1 MYDRQACVTQVRIF
15 EADNFVRC
23 GVCQGW
29 FDRSDPH
36 AIAQHRGPL
45 PHPVPNPRTAW
56 ADEDD
61 EASA

>member
-1 MYDRQACVTQVRIF
+1 
-15 EADNFVRC
+15 
-23 GVCQGW
+23 VCQGW
-29 FDRSDPH
+29 YHRSDPH
-36 AIAQHRGPL
+36 AVAQHRGPL